1 MFSASKGR
9 GRRGRNHDDD
19 NGGRSAGRVWCR
31 ICGRPVRS
39 SLGEVCS
46 APRCH
51 RAAMA
56 QEDR

>member
-9 GRRGRNHDDD
+9 GRRGRNNDDD
-19 NGGRSAGRVWCR
+19 GGRSAGRVWCR

-39 SLGEVCS
+39 SIGDVCS

-56 QEDR
+56 RDDR